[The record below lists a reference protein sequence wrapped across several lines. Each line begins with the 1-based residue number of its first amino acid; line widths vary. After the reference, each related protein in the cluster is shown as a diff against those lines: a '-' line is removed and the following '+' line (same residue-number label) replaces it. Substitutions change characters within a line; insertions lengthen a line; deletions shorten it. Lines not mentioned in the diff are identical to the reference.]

1 MPSAA
6 AKRGRIAAWLVHMY
20 TGSGAVL
27 AFAGAWAVLH
37 GDARTALGSMLV
49 ATIVDATD
57 GALARRA
64 HVKETLPGIDGARI
78 DDIVDYITFVFL
90 PMLLLDAAGGLGRFG
105 FAVVAVVLLSSLYGF
120 IAPDAKTADAFFTG
134 FPSYWNIVVLY
145 LLVFRVPPAWN
156 AAVLLAL
163 SGMIFVRI
171 RYVYPSRTPVLRPL
185 TLALS
190 AVWTVMLA
198 AIIAMWPS
206 PPAWLPIA
214 SLAFPVYYLVLSL
227 WLNARR

>member
-1 MPSAA
+1 M
-6 AKRGRIAAWLVHMY
+6 
-20 TGSGAVL
+20 
-27 AFAGAWAVLH
+27 
-37 GDARTALGSMLV
+37 
-49 ATIVDATD
+49 
-57 GALARRA
+57 
-64 HVKETLPGIDGARI
+64 
-78 DDIVDYITFVFL
+78 
-90 PMLLLDAAGGLGRFG
+90 
-105 FAVVAVVLLSSLYGF
+105 YGF

-145 LLVFRVPPAWN
+145 LLVFHVAPGWN
-156 AAVLLAL
+156 AAVLLVL

-190 AVWTVMLA
+190 AVWTAMLA

-206 PPAWLPIA
+206 PPSWLPIG